1 MTTSDVMISL
11 FDDVGVVSSQF
22 QRSPRSFHFRVEPL
36 SHHLKRNLKT
46 LLPTSIL
53 SCVSFPDTMIA
64 VVRSPLFA
72 LCLILTSI
80 IGGLADAP
88 PPTYSVTTA
97 ALPANT
103 IIASTVA
110 YAAFKDDF
118 AKRQKTAFTTTTAT
132 GMNVSHGG
140 AVSSSLPSK
149 QQCTQALAIAAG
161 FLLAFNSGFING
173 ACLGGFVAKT
183 KSGDSFKQAVA
194 AVTGAWTTS
203 ALFFA
208 DGKYEA
214 FRTQI
219 SVLASYITGSCL
231 AGLMNPFPT
240 AFGTLSPSCGPAFLL
255 GSLLLAASSHLS
267 KTPENALT
275 AFCLAAIV
283 NGMQNSMTS
292 MHTSNMIRTAH
303 YSGMSSDMGTFLGQ
317 VLRGNK
323 ANLLKLKVFAGL
335 GLSFWTGGFVAF
347 HVAQKFGS
355 ESLLFSSGLYMLL
368 FLILSSWK

>member
-1 MTTSDVMISL
+1 
-11 FDDVGVVSSQF
+11 
-22 QRSPRSFHFRVEPL
+22 
-36 SHHLKRNLKT
+36 
-46 LLPTSIL
+46 
-53 SCVSFPDTMIA
+53 MIA

-72 LCLILTSI
+72 ICLIAASI
-80 IGGLADAP
+80 IGGLADAVP
-88 PPTYSVTTA
+88 PHASGTTA
-97 ALPANT
+97 TLPP
-103 IIASTVA
+103 ASSAIVA
-110 YAAFKDDF
+110 SAVAFAASKDGF
-118 AKRQKTAFTTTTAT
+118 VKKQKTAVTATTAT
-132 GMNVSHGG
+132 TTSISHGG
-140 AVSSSLPSK
+140 GSVSSSLPSK
-149 QQCTQALAIAAG
+149 QKCTQALAIAAG

-173 ACLGGFVAKT
+173 ACLGGFVCKS
-183 KSGDSFKQAVA
+183 KSGEGIKQAVA

-208 DGKYEA
+208 EGKYEP

-231 AGLMNPFPT
+231 AGLLNPFPT
-240 AFGTLSPSCGPAFLL
+240 AFGTLSPTCGPAFLL
-255 GSLLLAASSHLS
+255 GSLLLAASGYLS

-292 MHTSNMIRTAH
+292 VHTSNMIRTAH
-303 YSGMSSDMGTFLGQ
+303 YSGMSSDMGTFFGQ

-335 GLSFWTGGFVAF
+335 GLSFWTGGVVAF

-368 FLILSSWK
+368 FLTLSLWK